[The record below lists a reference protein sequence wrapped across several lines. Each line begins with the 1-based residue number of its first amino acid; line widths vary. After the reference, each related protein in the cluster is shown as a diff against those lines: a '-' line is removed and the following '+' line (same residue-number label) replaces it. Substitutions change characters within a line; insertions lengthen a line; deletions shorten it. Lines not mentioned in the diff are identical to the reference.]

1 MFMRP
6 HYRKAWKSVVLDR
19 ATMGQPLWAAPV
31 DQWLA
36 ILQHNDAENVD
47 FSALP

>member
-19 ATMGQPLWAAPV
+19 VTMCQPLWAAPV